1 MTGKNPEPE
10 NGKKKHSHS
19 DRMSWDDYFMAIAEL
34 ASKRA
39 TCPRRSVGAVLVKN
53 KRIIA
58 TGYNGS
64 PPGQPHCIDVGCLMV
79 DGHCIRTIHAEEN
92 AIVFCARAGI
102 PVEGAT
108 LYITSSPCQH
118 CAKVIIASGIT
129 EVVYGDEYWAS
140 EHAKQFLAGSEI
152 KLRKSGPKNA

>member
-1 MTGKNPEPE
+1 MAEKTVKS
-10 NGKKKHSHS
+10 HSHT
-19 DRMSWDDYFMAIAEL
+19 DRMSWDEYFMSIAEL

-39 TCPRRSVGAVLVKN
+39 TCTRKSVGAVLVRD

-64 PPGQPHCIDVGCLMV
+64 PPGQPHCIDAGCLMV

-102 PVEGAT
+102 PTENSV

-118 CAKVIIASGIT
+118 CAKVIIASGIK

-140 EHAKQFLAGSEI
+140 EHAKEFLKGS
-152 KLRKSGPKNA
+152 KVLLRKFEKKE

>member
-1 MTGKNPEPE
+1 MASKTVE
-10 NGKKKHSHS
+10 KKHSHA
-19 DRMSWDDYFMAIAEL
+19 DRMSWDEYFMEIANI

-39 TCPRRSVGAVLVKN
+39 TCPRKSVGAVLVKD

-64 PPGQPHCIDVGCLMV
+64 APGHEHCIDIGCLMV

-102 PVEGAT
+102 PT
-108 LYITSSPCQH
+108 DNSILYITSSPCAH
-118 CAKVIIASGIT
+118 CAKVIIAAGIK
-129 EVVYGDEYWAS
+129 EVVYGEEYWAS
-140 EHAKQFLAGSEI
+140 EHAKEFLKMSKI
-152 KLRKSGPKNA
+152 ILRKIEKKQK